1 MAEQRGAQVAEARPK
16 RKKINK
22 NKKKNWVKY
31 SDVTDVEEFLED
43 VRLQERTTGGLVK
56 DQPDASIFFLDTK
69 NKPKD
74 QNSNKGR
81 DRPLKIDLIL
91 QPSSGV
97 DTPLNLSVQQVP
109 GARRA
114 RRRVA
119 RCERYG
125 PNSGADARAERLLLA
140 RARAARKR
148 ASAPPEPG
156 KAERPFY
163 DLWDTNGPLGK
174 ELQGQDDWFLEQTK
188 RKRVKPHILMLEKP
202 SRVPAVEAPLPGL
215 SYNPAYED
223 HQMLLLDAHAVEVK
237 KLREQRKLERQL
249 RYPAGQERPT
259 QASLFKEICEGLF
272 EESEG
277 EEEAEKADVEEG
289 AKKVSVRAVSR
300 LDKKTPQQRRREKAA
315 KDQERRRKAEKVAR
329 VRGLEAQQL
338 RRVRKEVHARQAEL
352 ARRKLHRQEKRLRN
366 INKPKRLGRLK
377 YAEPDVDL
385 KLSDELVGTLRE
397 LKPEGSLLMD
407 RFKSFHKRNMLEPRE
422 RAKFKRKHK
431 VKYQEKR
438 AFREITL

>member
-16 RKKINK
+16 RKKMNK
-22 NKKKNWVKY
+22 NKKKNWVKC

-56 DQPDASIFFLDTK
+56 DQPDASIFFFDTK
-69 NKPKD
+69 NKSKVLTTFLPPTD
-74 QNSNKGR
+74 RNSNKGR
-81 DRPLKIDLIL
+81 QDRPLKIDLIL

-163 DLWDTNGPLGK
+163 DLWDRNGPLGK

-237 KLREQRKLERQL
+237 KLREQKKLERRL
-249 RYPAGQERPT
+249 RFPAGQERPT
-259 QASLFKEICEGLF
+259 Q
-272 EESEG
+272 
-277 EEEAEKADVEEG
+277 
-289 AKKVSVRAVSR
+289 
-300 LDKKTPQQRRREKAA
+300 
-315 KDQERRRKAEKVAR
+315 
-329 VRGLEAQQL
+329 
-338 RRVRKEVHARQAEL
+338 
-352 ARRKLHRQEKRLRN
+352 
-366 INKPKRLGRLK
+366 
-377 YAEPDVDL
+377 
-385 KLSDELVGTLRE
+385 
-397 LKPEGSLLMD
+397 
-407 RFKSFHKRNMLEPRE
+407 
-422 RAKFKRKHK
+422 
-431 VKYQEKR
+431 
-438 AFREITL
+438 